1 MDDVNIDAALIG
13 GALIGFAAVIL
24 LAFHGRIAGVSGI
37 LDGIFSHRS
46 KQEKFW
52 RLIFVLGLVVG
63 AHIYT
68 FLRGTPP
75 LRLQAERLPLLLAG
89 LLVGFGTKL
98 GSGCTSGHG
107 ICGLARRSKR
117 SLIATLTFMIVAILT
132 VYLRR
137 HILN

>member
-1 MDDVNIDAALIG
+1 M
-13 GALIGFAAVIL
+13 GFASVIL

-46 KQEKFW
+46 KREKLW
-52 RLIFVLGLVVG
+52 RFTFVLGIVVG
-63 AHIYT
+63 AHLYT

-75 LRLQAERLPLLLAG
+75 MQLQAERIPLLLAG

-107 ICGLARRSKR
+107 VCGLARRSKR
-117 SLIATLTFMIVAILT
+117 SLVETLTFMIVAMIT

-137 HILN
+137 HISY